1 MKREMH
7 AIRGLNED
15 TYRKFRQKAIEERLK
30 VGDALTFAM
39 EDWLKKEKNRKEVNP
54 KRLLKMKP
62 FDWGK
67 GTEKT
72 SKEIDEIIY
81 GNKR

>member
-81 GNKR
+81 GSKR